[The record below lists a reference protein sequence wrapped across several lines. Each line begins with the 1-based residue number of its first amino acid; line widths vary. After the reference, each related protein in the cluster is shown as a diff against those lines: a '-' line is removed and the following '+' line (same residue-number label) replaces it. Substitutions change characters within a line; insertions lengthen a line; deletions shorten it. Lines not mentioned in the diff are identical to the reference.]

1 MCSPQLE
8 KNHTHC
14 HTVCFH
20 LWDER
25 RWFSSWGDMREDL
38 FFSFFFHDQTTS
50 FHHLHLLRDV
60 RRPLRKTYIYLVPS
74 LIYLPP
80 PTSLCLTGCWADWLP
95 GWLAP
100 SLTGL
105 SLALHSHTVWAS
117 LGLGWRETVGL
128 AQALGSGISARFFS
142 LSGW

>member
-1 MCSPQLE
+1 MFAPTGKE
-8 KNHTHC
+8 PHTLPHC
-14 HTVCFH
+14 
-20 LWDER
+20 L
-25 RWFSSWGDMREDL
+25 FSSLGWKKVVFFMGWHERGSF
-38 FFSFFFHDQTTS
+38 FFSFFHDQTTS

-128 AQALGSGISARFFS
+128 AQALGSRISARFFS